1 MDLQHSHPSDSL
13 SSRIRTLQST
23 GAANGSIFFSPRAIL
38 SGVRMLL
45 DLYPSRFRR
54 DAGLQD
60 CVLRA
65 FVGAIIP
72 GAASDEPDLV
82 RMYHDTDYPFYPY
95 APYLVYDLVRRTR
108 RRCGHEGFDRLSLDE
123 RTGVIQDA
131 LDSDDTTARLYR
143 GAILMANVSFFAG
156 IYHPDRGS
164 PLIEFPGE
172 NRGFSIEDS
181 SYPGAELCFGTET
194 TSDGNP
200 P

>member
-1 MDLQHSHPSDSL
+1 MDVQHSHPSDSL
-13 SSRIRTLQST
+13 LSRVRTLQSS
-23 GAANGSIFFSPRAIL
+23 GAANGSMLLSPRAIL

-45 DLYPSRFRR
+45 DWYPRRFSR

-60 CVLRA
+60 RVLRA

-72 GAASDEPDLV
+72 GAAPEEPDLV

-95 APYLVYDLVRRTR
+95 APYLVYDLVHRTQRRH
-108 RRCGHEGFDRLSLDE
+108 GHEGFERLSLDE
-123 RTGVIQDA
+123 RTGVIQEA
-131 LDSDDTTARLYR
+131 LDSDDTTARMVR
-143 GAILMANVSFFAG
+143 GAILMANVSYFAG
-156 IYHPDRGS
+156 IYHPERGS
-164 PLIEFPGE
+164 PLIDFPGE
-172 NRGFSIEDS
+172 NRGFSLEDS